1 MLIVTSSV
9 PRSAV
14 PAALCAA
21 FAVAT
26 PAQDMI
32 GVTYSGTIYAIDSQS
47 GATTLVGA
55 GLFGQNGLARD
66 DQGQLWTVSRN
77 LLGTPHY
84 WLVRIDPATFAV
96 QAVAPCQ
103 DLRALADAGNGELYA
118 IEFLPGN
125 GMLVRLDTATGART
139 PIGITGQRIEGL
151 AVRQGTL
158 YGFSAT
164 AGLGTLDPMT
174 GVFTDLGPAPGS
186 SEVLWLAT
194 RPDGQLVGGGYSFYT
209 FDVATGV
216 GTPYAAGS
224 VVFTGVEPTGMAISY
239 GQGCAGVVLT
249 AGGALLP
256 GTVLTTRSTGHPST
270 GAVVGTGGALIL
282 GASRTVYQGVA
293 LPLLLDP
300 LLGTSGC
307 SLYASVDVT
316 AIDFTTGG
324 PAPSLW
330 FATPIPPGVANQTFY
345 LQHMSFDFTGA
356 TRWSNGIQVHIGL

>member
-1 MLIVTSSV
+1 MRFVSSSFFV
-9 PRSAV
+9 SVV
-14 PAALCAA
+14 PAALCA
-21 FAVAT
+21 FAVTA

-32 GVTYSGTIYAIDSQS
+32 GVTYSGTIYAVDSQS

-66 DQGQLWTVSRN
+66 GQGQLWTVGRN

-125 GMLVRLDTATGART
+125 SMLVRLETATGTRT
-139 PIGITGQRIEGL
+139 PIGVTGQPIEGL

-158 YGFSAT
+158 YGFSVT
-164 AGLGTLDPMT
+164 AGLGTLDPTT

-194 RPDGQLVGGGYSFYT
+194 RPDGQLVGGGFSFYT
-209 FDVATGV
+209 FDVATG
-216 GTPYAAGS
+216 AGS
-224 VVFTGVEPTGMAISY
+224 SYATGSILFSGVEPTGTVLPF
-239 GQGCAGVVLT
+239 GEGCAGVVLT

-270 GAVVGTGGALIL
+270 GAVVGTAGAVIL
-282 GASRTVYQGVA
+282 GASRTVWQGGA

-300 LLGTSGC
+300 LLGTTGC
-307 SLYASVDVT
+307 SLYVSVDVT
-316 AIDFTTGG
+316 QIDFTTGG
-324 PAPSLW
+324 PAPSLF

-345 LQHMSFDFTGA
+345 LQHMSFDFFSA
-356 TRWSNGIQVHIGL
+356 TRWSNGVQVHIGL